1 MDGDYT
7 LAEVAR
13 LMRKST
19 DLVADMAR
27 SGRLPGAYQLV
38 PRGRWSV
45 RRLDFDRWHT
55 GLGPRYDDPNRIEP
69 PSKRSTSKRK
79 RATR

>member
-7 LAEVAR
+7 LAEVAT

-27 SGRLPGAYQLV
+27 AGNLPGAYQLV

-45 RRLDFDRWHT
+45 RRLDFDRWHA
-55 GLGPRYDDPNRIEP
+55 GLGPQQDDPYRLEP
-69 PSKRSTSKRK
+69 PSRRSISKRK
-79 RATR
+79 ATR

>member
-1 MDGDYT
+1 MDDDYT
-7 LAEVAR
+7 LAEVAAILR
-13 LMRKST
+13 RSV
-19 DLVADMAR
+19 DLIGNMAR
-27 SGRLPGAYQLV
+27 SGRLPGAYQLE
-38 PRGRWSV
+38 PRGRWHV

-79 RATR
+79 RAAR